1 MLSVNLRIYLRKLF
15 APRLRVSS
23 SDHTPILFEDYNDDS
38 YYYILNNNKNN
49 IYSLE
54 ETYTLFKCKEIVDP
68 TTRLPVTSHRIVRVR
83 VNR

>member
-23 SDHTPILFEDYNDDS
+23 SDHTPILFEDYDNNS

-54 ETYTLFKCKEIVDP
+54 ETYTLFKSKNVVDP
-68 TTRLPVTSHRIVRVR
+68 TTRLPVNSYRIVKVR
-83 VNR
+83 ISR